1 MTSPNGANEMLAPL
15 FRAIARASGGHYDN
29 VFLRM
34 KARTIVFSLFCL
46 NPHMFITRQGKTAAA
61 HVAQSRIASFNER
74 NLKISKRKEPP
85 LNAPLS
91 HFDSRCLA
99 CCTGR
104 RRRLQKEAAPP
115 LPVETAPPPATV
127 PRPRRRSLPLLRWFR
142 PATRWFC
149 PGAPRCHHGSIDGIG
164 DVPSS
169 GVKTVTPAASTSY
182 HLVASGAGGTADA
195 TARVTVNAPPAV
207 VVPTSTMSAEEEFKA
222 NVQDAFFD
230 YDTYDI
236 RGDAQG
242 VLAKDAS
249 FLVSHPDI
257 KVVIG
262 GYCDERGSNE
272 YNLALGQNRAD
283 AAKNALV
290 TAGVAANRI
299 RVVSYGKEKPFC
311 SESTEE
317 CWQQNRRAGF
327 TLDR

>member
-1 MTSPNGANEMLAPL
+1 LLGAA
-15 FRAIARASGGHYDN
+15 GC
-29 VFLRM
+29 
-34 KARTIVFSLFCL
+34 KKK
-46 NPHMFITRQGKTAAA
+46 Q
-61 HVAQSRIASFNER
+61 
-74 NLKISKRKEPP
+74 PP
-85 LNAPLS
+85 
-91 HFDSRCLA
+91 
-99 CCTGR
+99 
-104 RRRLQKEAAPP
+104 PP
-115 LPVETAPPPATV
+115 TETAPAAAPVAEAPTAQITATPTV
-127 PRPRRRSLPLLRWFR
+127 ISAGDQVVLSWRTTN
-142 PATRWFC
+142 ANTI
-149 PGAPRCHHGSIDGIG
+149 SIDGIG

-169 GVKTVTPAASTSY
+169 GVKTVTPATSTSY
-182 HLVASGAGGTADA
+182 HLVATGSGGTADA
-195 TARVTVNAPPAV
+195 TARVTVNSPPAV
-207 VVPTSTMSAEEEFKA
+207 VVPTNTLSAEEDFKA
-222 NVQDAFFD
+222 HVQDAFFD

-236 RGDAQG
+236 RSDAQT
-242 VLAKDAS
+242 VLAADAS
-249 FLVSHPDI
+249 YLVSHPDI